1 MGRAEGGTESSESAC
16 AYPVGTDAQAR
27 HLPRV
32 GWLVWNLIHEPDF
45 FTINTACTAPGPREE
60 CDGAVPDA
68 LPPWADFTKYGGDE
82 KHEY

>member
-1 MGRAEGGTESSESAC
+1 MIRT
-16 AYPVGTDAQAR
+16 
-27 HLPRV
+27 
-32 GWLVWNLIHEPDF
+32 PDF